1 MFSTAKY
8 LFPFRQI
15 SSKSQV
21 IEYNLLAAWTLRAN
35 VPWRPGRPSGWL
47 SVRTIGGFQRP
58 FRGINL
64 ARELVPQDGAKC
76 TKQQNSDWIKL
87 TTIARWSSWVK
98 SYLIMGLLRVE
109 GNLRSTPKLSWRPTA
124 RNEAV
129 SLPDPAKISMANIWW
144 SGCLLDSCDSLPRGV
159 TREKGGALTAS
170 CHWCACRLWGFS
182 QPGSAHKWIP
192 RLQRSPGFAAMHP
205 VSKLYISPAKSL
217 ALCGLQILVD
227 EGSRDIRASALAPL
241 VPLSFAFAFLWRR
254 RCCPSGGRSGSTWL
268 GFWLWIGCLGWHRQR
283 QQVKTYGRM
292 CKNVL

>member
-170 CHWCACRLWGFS
+170 CHWCACRLRFFTARFS
-182 QPGSAHKWIP
+182 
-192 RLQRSPGFAAMHP
+192 
-205 VSKLYISPAKSL
+205 
-217 ALCGLQILVD
+217 
-227 EGSRDIRASALAPL
+227 
-241 VPLSFAFAFLWRR
+241 
-254 RCCPSGGRSGSTWL
+254 T
-268 GFWLWIGCLGWHRQR
+268 
-283 QQVKTYGRM
+283 
-292 CKNVL
+292 